1 MPHQPSRDASNSLAA
16 GNIRDVSDDRR
27 GSARD
32 HVRWFFTNWREYDA
46 PLSTKLA
53 LTMRNRVRA
62 FGHGC
67 CGNHGQPG
75 C

>member
-1 MPHQPSRDASNSLAA
+1 VA
-16 GNIRDVSDDRR
+16 DDRQSF
-27 GSARD
+27 GN

-53 LTMRNRVRA
+53 LTVKNRARA
-62 FGHGC
+62 LRRGC

>member
-1 MPHQPSRDASNSLAA
+1 M
-16 GNIRDVSDDRR
+16 SDEDR
-27 GSARD
+27 GTARD

-53 LTMRNRVRA
+53 LTVKNRVRA
-62 FGHGC
+62 LRHGC